1 MPGAGDAPPILD
13 FSRMCI
19 TNANTTRRTDV
30 GQDSI
35 KSMRR
40 PEQG

>member
-1 MPGAGDAPPILD
+1 MPGAGEAPPILD

-19 TNANTTRRTDV
+19 TNANATRSTDV

-35 KSMRR
+35 KAMCRL
-40 PEQG
+40 EED